1 MALGGLWLCTFLL
14 MEAISEERAYIVDL
28 LEYSSGVW
36 VLRKYEMMWPGGK
49 EKEKIT
55 MRDGF
60 LKS

>member
-14 MEAISEERAYIVDL
+14 MEAISEERACIVDL

-36 VLRKYEMMWPGGK
+36 VLRKYEMRWPGGK

>member
-14 MEAISEERAYIVDL
+14 MEAISEERACIVDL
-28 LEYSSGVW
+28 LDYSSGVW